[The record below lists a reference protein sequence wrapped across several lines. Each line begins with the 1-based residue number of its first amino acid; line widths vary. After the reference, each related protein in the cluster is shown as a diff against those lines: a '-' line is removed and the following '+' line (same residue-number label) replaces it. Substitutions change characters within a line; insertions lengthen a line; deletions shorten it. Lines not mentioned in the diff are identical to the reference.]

1 MCKYYFWVWNFNFL
15 VPKKLFSSPRFPFV
29 DEILKTNFS
38 QENSCVLDNAAIST
52 GNHSVFSAKKIFL
65 QHVKE
70 RKGKAEKFS
79 FFSLRLEWRKAIF
92 SAFSALFARNDF
104 L

>member
-1 MCKYYFWVWNFNFL
+1 MCVNIILELGNFNFL
-15 VPKKLFSSPRFPFV
+15 VPKKLFSFPR
-29 DEILKTNFS
+29 DEILETNFS
-38 QENSCVLDNAAIST
+38 QENSCVLDNATIST

-104 L
+104 FL